1 MRFLF
6 RIFLQTVVEII
17 TMTCYKSYEEET
29 IIATTNKGFR
39 KTAKPEPAHIFTY
52 RSAHS
57 IQAAFF
63 DIIVAEYQ
71 RRNGG

>member
-1 MRFLF
+1 
-6 RIFLQTVVEII
+6 
-17 TMTCYKSYEEET
+17 MTSIPKDWGVLCDCHLIART

-39 KTAKPEPAHIFTY
+39 KTAKTESAHIFTC

-57 IQAAFF
+57 IQAAFFDIF

>member
-1 MRFLF
+1 MGVLCDCHLIAR
-6 RIFLQTVVEII
+6 
-17 TMTCYKSYEEET
+17 T

-52 RSAHS
+52 RSANS
-57 IQAAFF
+57 IQAALF

-71 RRNGG
+71 RRNGRNDWFF

>member
-1 MRFLF
+1 MSNELIR
-6 RIFLQTVVEII
+6 QTVISGTDI
-17 TMTCYKSYEEET
+17 R
-29 IIATTNKGFR
+29 NDFR